1 MLDSDA
7 YQITWLVRRL
17 FRAMGENANVYLES
31 LGISAAERAVM
42 EFLYK
47 NETVT
52 VPDISRRY
60 NVSRQH
66 IQVTVN
72 RLKKKGL
79 VLISDNPQHKRS
91 SLISL
96 SAKGKTLFKK
106 VLIKDE
112 KAIKRALSGISIDKQ
127 RTTRE
132 VLQWLVNKL
141 KKGE

>member
-17 FRAMGENANVYLES
+17 FRAMGESANVYLES

-42 EFLYK
+42 EFLFK

-72 RLKKKGL
+72 RLKEKGI

-106 VLIKDE
+106 VLIRDE
-112 KAIKRALSGISIDKQ
+112 KAIKQAFSGISIDKQ

-132 VLQWLVNKL
+132 VLQQLLTKL
-141 KKGE
+141 RKGE